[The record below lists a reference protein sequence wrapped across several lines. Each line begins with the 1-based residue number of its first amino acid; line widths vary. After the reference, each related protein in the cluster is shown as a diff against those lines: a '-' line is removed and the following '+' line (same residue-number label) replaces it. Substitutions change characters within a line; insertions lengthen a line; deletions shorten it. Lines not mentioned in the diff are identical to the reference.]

1 MYTFQTG
8 IPLIDEVAG
17 GLPQGSN
24 LLILGPPLTELARI
38 GYLLAC
44 PRPGDYTLLVTTD
57 DDYLEALTTFRSLG
71 AERAAIGLIDTV
83 TRISNPNIAEADK
96 LKFTASPTDLTS
108 LGIKFGKMVEA
119 IFAGQFPDYDEGL
132 FPPPVRVML
141 NSISTLL
148 MYRKLEETY
157 QFLHMLTTRVKKMEG
172 LGLYTL
178 TSTSFDERT
187 ISVITQLM
195 THTLEVKREDDTMSM
210 RIVGRG
216 IRQSAWIQYRYQ
228 DEAITFPGG
237 D

>member
-1 MYTFQTG
+1 MYTFRTG
-8 IPLIDEVAG
+8 IPLIDEGAG

-38 GYLLAC
+38 GYTLAC

-57 DDYLEALTTFRSLG
+57 DDYLEALTAFRSLG
-71 AERAAIGLIDTV
+71 AERRAIGLIDTV

-119 IFAGQFPDYDEGL
+119 IFAGQFPDYDAGL

-172 LGLYTL
+172 LGIYTL

-195 THTLEVKREDDTMSM
+195 THTLEVKREEDMMSM
-210 RIVGRG
+210 RIFGRG
-216 IRQSAWIQYRYQ
+216 IGQSAWVRYQ
-228 DEAITFPGG
+228 YEDEAITFPGV